1 MMEKAYKLLAIQE
14 GISNNE
20 AKELIDAG
28 LVSVGGQRVVLAR
41 GLLKESAKF
50 KITKLSKPTKI
61 FEDEN
66 IIAINKP
73 PFITSEKIAEI
84 FKFPLL
90 NRLDKETSGVIM
102 LYKNEDFQKRAIREF
117 SQNRVRKTYLAI
129 IKGIVC
135 ENLSI
140 DQPLSTIKTKSGA
153 YTKIDLKNGKQAITH
168 ITPIAV
174 EGKKSLLKVDI
185 ETGRTHQIR
194 AHLASSGFGIIGDEK
209 YAKSSAKRLY
219 LHSLRSAI
227 FDYEFFAE
235 PDSGF
240 FDQGFEQIVKGFLR
254 NI

>member
-1 MMEKAYKLLAIQE
+1 MEKAYKLLAIQE

-102 LYKNEDFQKRAIREF
+102 LYKNEDFQKRVF
-117 SQNRVRKTYLAI
+117 
-129 IKGIVC
+129 
-135 ENLSI
+135 
-140 DQPLSTIKTKSGA
+140 
-153 YTKIDLKNGKQAITH
+153 
-168 ITPIAV
+168 
-174 EGKKSLLKVDI
+174 
-185 ETGRTHQIR
+185 
-194 AHLASSGFGIIGDEK
+194 
-209 YAKSSAKRLY
+209 AK
-219 LHSLRSAI
+219 
-227 FDYEFFAE
+227 
-235 PDSGF
+235 
-240 FDQGFEQIVKGFLR
+240 
-254 NI
+254 